1 MGTVVSRCFHSAQA
15 GGIPSKDL
23 TFADKEYWDR
33 RYADAEQKPY
43 DWLVEWQTVAELL
56 NQLLDSSEY
65 ILCPGCGDAPFHAAM
80 YDAGYT
86 KQACFDY
93 SAIVIE
99 QNKATYSE
107 SHPGL
112 SFYVHDC
119 TEQLKYPDETF
130 SYILDKGMNDS
141 LRCVSDEKCFLFVDE
156 MYRLLKPGGLFVTFS
171 LHTDFRDAKELSRF
185 YERPDRWEWTV
196 AQCSLR
202 DVILIVCEKRQQAA
216 SLQPMLEALVEKTI
230 TRAMLDANV
239 LRIRCSLG
247 KDTVNLT
254 TTTNALV
261 SAEDDTNAESKD
273 THETPRAQMPLPL
286 EALVASPQMHQIE
299 LELVDD
305 YEVEGSEAEGSMP
318 EN

>member
-1 MGTVVSRCFHSAQA
+1 M
-15 GGIPSKDL
+15 
-23 TFADKEYWDR
+23 
-33 RYADAEQKPY
+33 
-43 DWLVEWQTVAELL
+43 
-56 NQLLDSSEY
+56 
-65 ILCPGCGDAPFHAAM
+65 
-80 YDAGYT
+80 
-86 KQACFDY
+86 
-93 SAIVIE
+93 
-99 QNKATYSE
+99 
-107 SHPGL
+107 
-112 SFYVHDC
+112 
-119 TEQLKYPDETF
+119 
-130 SYILDKGMNDS
+130 
-141 LRCVSDEKCFLFVDE
+141 
-156 MYRLLKPGGLFVTFS
+156 
-171 LHTDFRDAKELSRF
+171 
-185 YERPDRWEWTV
+185 
-196 AQCSLR
+196 
-202 DVILIVCEKRQQAA
+202 
-216 SLQPMLEALVEKTI
+216 EKTI